1 MKNKIL
7 DNLPIVFVALTFIFG
22 LTLSFNHAKADWQ
35 GMSQYPWH
43 PMTVPMWCGPI
54 DEVNMVL
61 EREGY
66 VAVEVAFGRG
76 GANPE
81 GELAYAVT
89 TYASNDTPGHIVR
102 TIETPEQV
110 DKCIMNMLF
119 DYKALEIKPSTN
131 L

>member
-7 DNLPIVFVALTFIFG
+7 DNLPIIFVALTFIFG

-35 GMSQYPWH
+35 GMSQYPWV
-43 PMTVPMWCGPI
+43 PMQVPMWCGPI
-54 DEVNMVL
+54 EEVNMVL
-61 EREGY
+61 EKEGY
-66 VAVEVAFGRG
+66 VAVEVAFGRV
-76 GANPE
+76 GAMPT
-81 GELAYAVT
+81 GDIAYAVT
-89 TYASNDTPGHIVR
+89 TYASSDTPGHIVR

>member
-7 DNLPIVFVALTFIFG
+7 DNLPMIWVMLMFILG
-22 LTLSFNHAKADWQ
+22 LLLASSNAKAGPQ
-35 GMSQYPWH
+35 GMANYPWH
-43 PMTVPMWCGPI
+43 MMNVPMWCGPI
-54 DEVNMVL
+54 EEVNTVL
-61 EREGY
+61 KNEGY
-66 VAVEVAFGRG
+66 VAVEVAFGRV
-76 GANPE
+76 GAMPT
-81 GELAYAVT
+81 GEVAYAVT
-89 TYASNDTPGHIVR
+89 TYASEDTPGHIVR